1 MSSSFWNGEFYYDG
15 TYSNLLNVCIVDFDS
30 NEMLKQIGVNATID
44 LAEESTFNGNKSYI
58 ENNRDS
64 ADNIILQLCRTDGNA
79 WNESSIANIYSWLFK
94 KDFKKF
100 QTLDYPGNYN
110 LCYYLKAVSFKK
122 FLNPDFHG
130 YLEVEFKSYSP
141 YCYSIPNNSPTL
153 SNGET
158 KVITNYS
165 NLYEPYKPKIKI
177 TNRGASNI
185 RITNRSND
193 SFVEVAGLSSSET
206 IIVDCAMGT
215 VMNSNGDNRFE
226 VLQDYNL
233 LGLEKGDNSIN
244 LSGSASVEFICEFP
258 MII

>member
-1 MSSSFWNGEFYYDG
+1 MSSSFWSGEFYYDG

-30 NEMLKQIGVNATID
+30 NEMLKQIGVNTIID
-44 LAEESTFNGNKSYI
+44 LTEESTFNGNKSYI

-64 ADNIILQLCRTDGNA
+64 ADNIILQLCRTDGEA
-79 WNESSIANIYSWLFK
+79 WNEGSITNVYSWLFK

-122 FLNPDFHG
+122 VLNPDFHG

-177 TNRGASNI
+177 SNRGASNI

-193 SFVEVAGLSSSET
+193 SFVEVAGLSSGEV

>member
-15 TYSNLLNVCIVDFDS
+15 TYSNLLNVCIIDFDS
-30 NEMLKQIGVNATID
+30 NEMLKQIGVNTIID
-44 LAEESTFNGNKSYI
+44 LTEESTFNGNKSYI

-64 ADNIILQLCRTDGNA
+64 ADNIILQLCRTDGEA
-79 WNESSIANIYSWLFK
+79 WNEGSITNVYSWLFK

-122 FLNPDFHG
+122 VLNPDFHG

-177 TNRGASNI
+177 SNRGASNI

-193 SFVEVAGLSSSET
+193 SFVEVAGLSSGEV

>member
-64 ADNIILQLCRTDGNA
+64 ADNIILQLCRTDGQA
-79 WNESSIANIYSWLFK
+79 WNEGSITNVYSWLFK

-122 FLNPDFHG
+122 VLNPDFHG

-177 TNRGASNI
+177 SNRGASNI
-185 RITNRSND
+185 RITNRSNG
-193 SFVEVAGLSSSET
+193 SFVEVAGLNSGEV

>member
-1 MSSSFWNGEFYYDG
+1 MSSSFWSGEFYYDG
-15 TYSNLLNVCIVDFDS
+15 TYSSLLNVCIVDFDS
-30 NEMLKQIGVNATID
+30 SEMLKQIGFNATID
-44 LAEESTFNGNKSYI
+44 LTEESTFNGNKSYI

-177 TNRGASNI
+177 INRGASNI
-185 RITNRSND
+185 RITNRSNG
-193 SFVEVAGLSSSET
+193 SFVEVAGLSSGEV